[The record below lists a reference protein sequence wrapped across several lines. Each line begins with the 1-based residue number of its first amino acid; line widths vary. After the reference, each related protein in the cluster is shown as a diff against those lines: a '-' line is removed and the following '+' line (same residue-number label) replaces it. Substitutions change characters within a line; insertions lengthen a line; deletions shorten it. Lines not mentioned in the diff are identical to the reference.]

1 MPVNYTQNSDAYIAD
16 LLNPDKGY
24 VLIKNY
30 FSDAEIDQYRTEC
43 ERFLHTGPVC
53 VSRINT
59 DWIPDYVHPR
69 SHDKVGRTYR
79 IYQYLHNT
87 HSAPTTAFFEK
98 ALSIRNTIEETWLD
112 DPHYRS

>member
-1 MPVNYTQNSDAYIAD
+1 MTGSSPRPSSNLSGLSMPVNYTQNSDAYIAD

-53 VSRINT
+53 GLESQSGSGEQYRGSSR
-59 DWIPDYVHPR
+59 
-69 SHDKVGRTYR
+69 VG
-79 IYQYLHNT
+79 
-87 HSAPTTAFFEK
+87 SVECGGGACGC
-98 ALSIRNTIEETWLD
+98 
-112 DPHYRS
+112 